1 MFYRGR
7 CKAPTAQLHKTSS
20 GWTNY
25 KNSLKINCNTI
36 CQAVYEIIQEIKH
49 ATNHLDLTGQLLIIN
64 YIEKSKNKLKLEHEK
79 QALTVTSFIAYTQKV

>member
-1 MFYRGR
+1 MPSVKGGLTSKEDGNNHPKLVYYKRKIICGGGGGMFYRGR

-49 ATNHLDLTGQLLIIN
+49 ATNHLDLTG
-64 YIEKSKNKLKLEHEK
+64 
-79 QALTVTSFIAYTQKV
+79 

>member
-1 MFYRGR
+1 MPSVKGGLTSKDGNNHPKLVYYKRKIICGGGGMFYRGR

-49 ATNHLDLTGQLLIIN
+49 ATNHLDLTG
-64 YIEKSKNKLKLEHEK
+64 
-79 QALTVTSFIAYTQKV
+79 